1 METQLLNYDDY
12 AMKWQ
17 SMKSNIF
24 RAITYFFLSCIIQF
38 ETIVQPDRLNLRH
51 RDTDII
57 TIINPAIEVGPLVN
71 THQKPTEDL
80 LK

>member
-1 METQLLNYDDY
+1 MAINEIEYFQSNNLL
-12 AMKWQ
+12 
-17 SMKSNIF
+17 
-24 RAITYFFLSCIIQF
+24 FLSCIIQF